1 MIKRKVDTKMK
12 KIKYEYVRNYLKG
25 IAVGFGLMIP
35 YSILVWHMH
44 HLFTVVS
51 LTGLTLVAIVV
62 LDDLKE
68 DYDRKAGK

>member
-25 IAVGFGLMIP
+25 IAVGFGTMIP
-35 YSILVWHMH
+35 WSVVVWNMH

-51 LTGLTLVAIVV
+51 LTGLTLVAIVM

>member
-1 MIKRKVDTKMK
+1 MK

-25 IAVGFGLMIP
+25 IAVGFGMMIP
-35 YSILVWHMH
+35 WSVVVWNMQ

-62 LDDLKE
+62 LDDLKD

>member
-1 MIKRKVDTKMK
+1 MK

-35 YSILVWHMH
+35 WSVVVWNMH

-51 LTGLTLVAIVV
+51 LTGLTLVAIVM
-62 LDDLKE
+62 LDDLKD